1 MPLRKQGYKMTLQD
15 QLKQALAQVQAKLEL
30 LDKLYKLSQAELEQT
45 KGKLEVLQAQAQ
57 AWLTESKP

>member
-1 MPLRKQGYKMTLQD
+1 MTLQD